1 HHLCN
6 GAADRRR
13 QGPGRGHDAGCA
25 IPHQPDGAVSAIHP
39 RHLLRA
45 DYARGERAGRAFPY
59 RSPYHSLFW
68 IRHVSAYAAS
78 RKAITTSPMVATA
91 VYVGLVSALLFVT
104 VTSIADVLDQ
114 RSQVAAS
121 SAMLEQLEG
130 RRPAA
135 AGSSSG
141 NVTMP
146 SGSAYLEGATVT
158 VAGATLLQR
167 VSEAVAKFGGNVLST
182 QLDLQGAPSKTGF
195 LSMIASCEIEQPQ
208 LQQLLYDLE
217 AGMPFLFIDQL
228 VVQTPTAASGS

>member
-1 HHLCN
+1 
-6 GAADRRR
+6 
-13 QGPGRGHDAGCA
+13 
-25 IPHQPDGAVSAIHP
+25 
-39 RHLLRA
+39 
-45 DYARGERAGRAFPY
+45 
-59 RSPYHSLFW
+59 
-68 IRHVSAYAAS
+68 VSAYAAS
-78 RKAITTSPMVATA
+78 RKAITTSPIVATA
-91 VYVGLVSALLFVT
+91 IYVGLVSALLFVI

-135 AGSSSG
+135 GGSSG

-167 VSEAVAKFGGNVLST
+167 VSGAVAKFGGNVLST
-182 QLDLQGAPSKTGF
+182 QLDLQGAPSRTGF
-195 LSMIASCEIEQPQ
+195 LSMISSCEIEQLQ

-228 VVQTPTAASGS
+228 VVQTPLTASGSGSGKLRVLLAVSGQWRGAK

>member
-1 HHLCN
+1 M
-6 GAADRRR
+6 
-13 QGPGRGHDAGCA
+13 
-25 IPHQPDGAVSAIHP
+25 
-39 RHLLRA
+39 
-45 DYARGERAGRAFPY
+45 
-59 RSPYHSLFW
+59 
-68 IRHVSAYAAS
+68 SAYAAS

-104 VTSIADVLDQ
+104 VTSIAGVLDQ

-121 SAMLEQLEG
+121 SAMLELLEG

-135 AGSSSG
+135 AGGSSG

-167 VSEAVAKFGGNVLST
+167 VSEAVAKFGGSVLST
-182 QLDLQGAPSKTGF
+182 QLDLQGTPSKTGF

-228 VVQTPTAASGS
+228 VVQTPTAASGSGSGKLRILLTVSGQWRGAK